1 MSGRHFTH
9 KQDTFLGS
17 IRSLFSVI
25 KLRGLFAFIGKKL
38 CPPKTIIIN
47 NHIISSNAP
56 KEDREDIDKM
66 LKQLYRGIEE
76 ATKRGRGI

>member
-1 MSGRHFTH
+1 MSDRHFTH
-9 KQDTFLGS
+9 KQDTFPGS
-17 IRSLFSVI
+17 IRSLFSVT

-56 KEDREDIDKM
+56 KEDIDKM

-76 ATKRGRGI
+76 AAKRGLLND